1 MFVQFKVIVVCM
13 IRHIFLSDIQP
24 PVMKNCSGDKYITT
38 AAIEYLVKWQIPS
51 FTDPHSFAIKVTSNY
66 PSNEFTFP
74 WGDFKVSYT
83 AIKPTNG
90 LSTNC
95 LFSISLRRKYVL
107 PFCSIFYDFLINF
120 NLKESMRLQMEKLR
134 VQITN

>member
-1 MFVQFKVIVVCM
+1 MT
-13 IRHIFLSDIQP
+13 
-24 PVMKNCSGDKYITT
+24 NCSGDKSITT
-38 AAIEYLVKWQIPS
+38 TALENLVKWQIPS
-51 FTDPHSFAIKVTSNY
+51 FTDPHHNAVKVTSNY
-66 PSNEFTFP
+66 PSNEFIFP

-107 PFCSIFYDFLINF
+107 SFLVYF
-120 NLKESMRLQMEKLR
+120 L
-134 VQITN
+134 